1 MDVRTAL
8 SAALAALRAG
18 RIDDARRAA
27 ERIWRQSSDAR
38 AAGFL
43 ALLETDAGRYDS
55 ALLWNDRARQSN
67 PSDPR
72 FALQGARVAGLMG
85 DHVAAFDRLA
95 ALLRDAPRTK
105 GAWSE
110 FVTVA
115 RICDRRAEAIAV
127 CIRAY
132 DADPTLAYALRAL
145 LHLISDEPPGEA
157 TPATVPASTRRSISV
172 VTCSNDD
179 TQFAA
184 LAASY
189 ERALSDW
196 PHDIVRIADA
206 TSLAEG
212 YTRGGAGATGEI
224 VIFSH
229 DDVEILAA
237 DFGHRLA
244 RRLAECDV
252 LGVAGATRATGPA
265 WPFAGWPFLHG
276 SVIYPD
282 DAGYSVTAYSRTV
295 PIAHDIRV
303 MDGVFLAMRREVAL
317 RIGWDAETCDGFHG
331 YDVDFTLRAA
341 QAGLRLA
348 VASDLGIVHRSRGTF
363 DDRWKST
370 ARKLIARHPELNG
383 ERSKE
388 TGFVARRVSNAAQA
402 MALVDNW
409 ARMGQPDLSRD

>member
-1 MDVRTAL
+1 MDVLAAL

-43 ALLETDAGRYDS
+43 ALLETDARRYDS

-95 ALLRDAPRTK
+95 ALVRDAPRTK

-110 FVTVA
+110 FLTVA
-115 RICDRRAEAIAV
+115 RICDRRAEAIATCV
-127 CIRAY
+127 RAY
-132 DADPTLAYALRAL
+132 DAEPTLVYALNAL
-145 LHLISDEPPGEA
+145 LHLVSDEPQSEGA
-157 TPATVPASTRRSISV
+157 PAAVPAPARRPLSV
-172 VTCSNDD
+172 VACSNDD

-184 LAASY
+184 MAASY
-189 ERALSDW
+189 DQALSDW

-212 YTRGGAGATGEI
+212 YRRGVAAATGEI
-224 VIFSH
+224 VIFTH
-229 DDVEILAA
+229 DDVEILAT
-237 DFGHRLA
+237 DFGHRLM

-282 DAGYSVTAYSRTV
+282 GAGYRVTAYSRTV
-295 PIAHDIRV
+295 PIAHNIRV
-303 MDGVFLAMRREVAL
+303 IDGVLLAMRREVAL

-348 VASDLGIVHRSRGTF
+348 VASDLGVVHRSYGSF
-363 DDRWKST
+363 DDRWEST

-383 ERSKE
+383 VRGKE
-388 TGFVARRVSNAAQA
+388 TGFVARSVPDAAHA
-402 MALVDNW
+402 LALVDNW
-409 ARMGQPDLSRD
+409 ARMGKASYP